1 MTAVKPVLKIE
12 ILSLFP
18 GMFAGPF
25 SESLIAKAR
34 QKNLVDIRIHDLR
47 DFSQDKHRKVDDKP
61 FGGGAGMLIKIE
73 PIYNALKKLGRVL
86 SRKKS
91 KPWVV
96 YLSPQ
101 GRKLDQAAALELVRK
116 KHLILICGH
125 YEGIDER
132 AARWIDEEISIG
144 DFVLTGGEIPAMA
157 LTDAV
162 CRMVPG
168 VVKERASIENDS
180 FYSGRLD
187 CSHYTRPVEFKGM
200 KVPPVLLGGN
210 HKEIEEWR
218 RRSSEENT
226 QAKRPD
232 LRKGQQQ
239 I

>member
-1 MTAVKPVLKIE
+1 MVLKID
-12 ILSLFP
+12 ILTLFP

-25 SESLIAKAR
+25 SESLIAKAQ
-34 QKNLVDIRIHDLR
+34 QKDLVNIQIHDLR
-47 DFSQDKHRKVDDKP
+47 DYTKDKHRKVDDKP
-61 FGGGAGMLIKIE
+61 FGGGAGMLIKVE

-86 SRKKS
+86 LKKKS

-101 GRKLDQAAALELVRK
+101 GDKLTQTAARKLAAK
-116 KHLILICGH
+116 KHLIFLCGH

-132 AARWIDEEISIG
+132 AAKWIDQEVSIG

-168 VVKERASIENDS
+168 VVKEQASIENDS
-180 FYSGRLD
+180 FFNGLLD
-187 CSHYTRPVEFKGM
+187 CSHYTRPDDFMGM

-210 HKEIEEWR
+210 HKEIGKWR
-218 RRSSEENT
+218 QKSSEENT
-226 QAKRPD
+226 RTKRPD
-232 LRKGQQQ
+232 LLKQ